1 MSDFTQILPP
11 IDLYLSIPS
20 SVALITFERTGETE
34 MSKIDSI
41 LYVFALLLNPLFL
54 FSLRPL
60 PYFSISS
67 PPLFF
72 YLPRSFS
79 FICFRIIPPIYLQ
92 RGTADTEIQVRSP
105 KNPVLSKNLS
115 DAALGRSEYSL
126 ACFSCRQEI
135 YFTYFYLPSSFKYD
149 QGH

>member
-54 FSLRPL
+54 F
-60 PYFSISS
+60 
-67 PPLFF
+67 
-72 YLPRSFS
+72 
-79 FICFRIIPPIYLQ
+79 
-92 RGTADTEIQVRSP
+92 
-105 KNPVLSKNLS
+105 
-115 DAALGRSEYSL
+115 
-126 ACFSCRQEI
+126 
-135 YFTYFYLPSSFKYD
+135 LPSSSSLLLYIITTTFCFTFP
-149 QGH
+149 GHSISFVSESFLHFICSGVLQIQKFRSALQRTQCYRRISQMQPWGGQNIA